1 MHFGTQAFC
10 PNCNADILVYPAYT
24 TVAKIN
30 QRSLPAWKRCE
41 CKPKL
46 QEITTAEFDFL
57 VPGWKERIA
66 PGDPNEKLEE

>member
-1 MHFGTQAFC
+1 MHFETEESC
-10 PNCNADILVYPAYT
+10 PSCLAVYLVYPAYT

-41 CKPKL
+41 CKPRF
-46 QEITTAEFDFL
+46 QEITTAEFDAL
-57 VPGWKERIA
+57 VPGWHERIA